1 MTVFLFPPIHSFH
14 ITLNGILQITFL
26 YLYFGDGNG
35 LDGICEAMRVKKGE
49 FVQKTEFTR

>member
-1 MTVFLFPPIHSFH
+1 MTVFLFPQILSFH